1 MGESLDLPLE
11 GPVHHVFQSSS
22 TLTLNL
28 RWLWKRGNLVPVV
41 SGRWRKFCDFCFF
54 PDEPIS
60 HKSGLGQVKRL
71 RKRWECSVAV
81 LPRLLFRSGMGWAGR
96 AH

>member
-41 SGRWRKFCDFCFF
+41 SGRWRKCFVTF
-54 PDEPIS
+54 AFSHIS